1 MISIYLNS
9 FKRFVTEIH
18 FRNFHSFQDFTISF
32 IQSQDILFMFPQKW
46 KTSVYQVILVFNQF
60 LPMFAMKLL
69 SFDTS
74 ASLLICYTS
83 IKPHI
88 DHLLIYVDAHPC
100 TGAIRW
106 PTLNG
111 AATLLSGNKLPC
123 LVMVN
128 LLLSEKMKHEFSF
141 S

>member
-1 MISIYLNS
+1 
-9 FKRFVTEIH
+9 
-18 FRNFHSFQDFTISF
+18 
-32 IQSQDILFMFPQKW
+32 MFPQKW

-60 LPMFAMKLL
+60 LPMFAMKHL

-88 DHLLIYVDAHPC
+88 DHLRIYVDAHPC

-111 AATLLSGNKLPC
+111 AATLLFGIKLLC
-123 LVMVN
+123 LVMLT

>member
-1 MISIYLNS
+1 MENLRIPS
-9 FKRFVTEIH
+9 H
-18 FRNFHSFQDFTISF
+18 FSFQ
-32 IQSQDILFMFPQKW
+32 P
-46 KTSVYQVILVFNQF
+46 VFARVCYET
-60 LPMFAMKLL
+60 PMFRHK
-69 SFDTS
+69 ST
-74 ASLLICYTS
+74 SLLICYTS

-88 DHLLIYVDAHPC
+88 DHLRIYVDAHPC

-111 AATLLSGNKLPC
+111 AATLLSGIKLLC
-123 LVMVN
+123 LVMLT

>member
-9 FKRFVTEIH
+9 FKKFVTEIH
-18 FRNFHSFQDFTISF
+18 FGIFHSFQNFTISF

-88 DHLLIYVDAHPC
+88 DHLRIYVDAHPC

-111 AATLLSGNKLPC
+111 AATLLSGIKLLC
-123 LVMVN
+123 LVMLT

>member
-18 FRNFHSFQDFTISF
+18 FQNFHSFQDFTISF

-88 DHLLIYVDAHPC
+88 DHLRIYVDAHPC

-111 AATLLSGNKLPC
+111 AATLLSGIKLLC
-123 LVMVN
+123 LVMLT